1 MPFEISPEEWR
12 EMARIEEDAGCD
24 VEAGLDW
31 GQLAGAYLAAME
43 SGEQGPRTKAQKIVR
58 GDERLISILCKRSR
72 IPILKETAP
81 WYARRKNRITST
93 RC

>member
-31 GQLAGAYLAAME
+31 ETLAGAYLAAME
-43 SGEQGPRTKAQKIVR
+43 SGGQGPRTEAQKSVG
-58 GDERLISILCKRSR
+58 GDN
-72 IPILKETAP
+72 AP
-81 WYARRKNRITST
+81 MEFGGR
-93 RC
+93 